1 MNYTTDYKYYKQDE
15 IQTYINDY
23 LEDHKEYIKEN
34 LDHNSDIMELHN
46 EIFNMDYYIIGYY
59 NANQWLKDRA
69 FDCIGIIQEYE
80 KEHFGEVHT
89 DLSSSE
95 KVVNMYAYIVGQEL
109 LENMYDDLK
118 EQDLVI

>member
-1 MNYTTDYKYYKQDE
+1 MIYTTDYKYYKQDE
-15 IQTYINDY
+15 IQSYINDY
-23 LEDHKEYIKEN
+23 LEDNKEYIKEN
-34 LDHNSDIMELHN
+34 LNKYSDIHELHN

-59 NANQWLKDRA
+59 KANQWLKDRA

-95 KVVNMYAYIVGQEL
+95 KVVNMYAYIVGEEL
-109 LENMYDDLK
+109 LNIMYDDLK

>member
-1 MNYTTDYKYYKQDE
+1 MNYTTDRKYYKQDE

-23 LEDHKEYIKEN
+23 LEDNKEYIKEN
-34 LDHNSDIMELHN
+34 LNKYSDINELHDQ
-46 EIFNMDYYIIGYY
+46 IFNMDYYIIGYY
-59 NANQWLKDRA
+59 KANQWLKDRA

-95 KVVNMYAYIVGQEL
+95 KVVNMYAYIVGEEL
-109 LENMYDDLK
+109 LNIMYDDLK

>member
-1 MNYTTDYKYYKQDE
+1 MIYTTDYKYYKQDE
-15 IQTYINDY
+15 IQNYINDY
-23 LEDHKEYIKEN
+23 LEDNKKYIKEN
-34 LDHNSDIMELHN
+34 LDIHELHN

-59 NANQWLKDRA
+59 KANQWLKDRA

-109 LENMYDDLK
+109 LDIMYNNLK
-118 EQDLVI
+118 EQGLVI